1 MDQGKTK
8 AIKAWDSYTDYL
20 AIAVNN
26 IHMLL
31 DCEVVLGGYVGSY
44 MGVHIQDLWE
54 KVAERNSFG
63 EKEPFVR
70 ACGYKEAAAALG
82 AALKVTETFVSQI

>member
-1 MDQGKTK
+1 
-8 AIKAWDSYTDYL
+8 
-20 AIAVNN
+20 
-26 IHMLL
+26 
-31 DCEVVLGGYVGSY
+31 
-44 MGVHIQDLWE
+44 MGVHIQYLWE